1 MEAAVEEERAG
12 GRGLAI
18 LLALAALFAAILGAR
33 ASLLSGNASGYWQQA
48 VRQEIKAAAAAVE
61 DVRFVYGDEAPQAF
75 QAIEA
80 SIRAE
85 EYRAAAAQRSGVAR
99 SVLLAAASAQDQ
111 LRDVIVGTSDIAK
124 DLRYRRDD
132 GTYDLGLRLKDV
144 RNKNTDLVTI
154 HPEDPQAAGD
164 RAARQAFNETA
175 ATIPVALTFLFGALA
190 QGFRSRRRVLL
201 SLGTVALLAGVA
213 AAAFVELTA

>member
-1 MEAAVEEERAG
+1 MEEERAG

-61 DVRFVYGDEAPQAF
+61 DIRFVYADEAPQAF

-85 EYRAAAAQRSGVAR
+85 EYRAAADQHAGLSR

-111 LRDVIVGTSDIAK
+111 LRQVLVGTSDVAR
-124 DLRYRRDD
+124 DPRYLRPD

-144 RNKNTDLVTI
+144 RSKSPDLVAI
-154 HPEDPQAAGD
+154 HPDDPQAAGD
-164 RAARQAFNETA
+164 RLGRQAVNETA
-175 ATIPVALTFLFGALA
+175 ASIPVALTFLFGALA
-190 QGFRSRRRVLL
+190 QGFGSRRRVLL

-213 AAAFVELTA
+213 AAVVVELTA

>member
-18 LLALAALFAAILGAR
+18 LLALAALFAATLGAR
-33 ASLLSGNASGYWQQA
+33 ASILSGNASGYWQQA

-61 DVRFVYGDEAPQAF
+61 DIRFVYADEAPQAF
-75 QAIEA
+75 QSIEA

-85 EYRAAAAQRSGVAR
+85 EYRAAADQHTGLAR
-99 SVLLAAASAQDQ
+99 SVLLAAATAQDQ
-111 LRDVIVGTSDIAK
+111 LREVLVNTSDVAR
-124 DLRYRRDD
+124 DPRYLRPD

-144 RNKNTDLVTI
+144 RNKNADLVAI
-154 HPEDPQAAGD
+154 HPDDPQAAGD
-164 RAARQAFNETA
+164 RLGRQAINETA
-175 ATIPVALTFLFGALA
+175 ASIPVALTFLFGALA

-201 SLGTVALLAGVA
+201 ILGTAALLAGVA